1 MSASGCS
8 SDDLLAD
15 TNKSDI
21 LDHLDTID
29 TCHSMS
35 SIHSMDGVNQC
46 LKAVEESGLFS
57 SGTSDN
63 SAMDVDQPDIETY
76 ADDVTNQSLDLKATW
91 ELEYEKC

>member
-8 SDDLLAD
+8 SDDFLAD
-15 TNKSDI
+15 TDESDI
-21 LDHLDTID
+21 LDHLDTIG

-35 SIHSMDGVNQC
+35 SIHFMDEVNQC

-63 SAMDVDQPDIETY
+63 STMDVDQPDIETY
-76 ADDVTNQSLDLKATW
+76 AEDVTNQSLGLKATW